1 MNSAFSVL
9 GAMVANFGALM
20 VGFVVA
26 QFLVCVMSP
35 RENLKALVNLVFGP
49 IALSPLFAVFA
60 VAGGAFFAGSPEDAG
75 MCLVASGVLGMCF
88 AFFGKE

>member
-26 QFLVCVMSP
+26 QFLVCVVTSRQNP
-35 RENLKALVNLVFGP
+35 KALLNLVVGP
-49 IALSPLFAVFA
+49 IALSPWFLVIA
-60 VAGGAFFAGSPEDAG
+60 VAGGTFFAGSPEEDG
-75 MCLVASGVLGMCF
+75 VCLVVSGVVGMCF
-88 AFFGKE
+88 ALFGNK